1 MIERLIIKNY
11 LVIKNA
17 ELEFTE
23 GLNIL
28 TGETGA
34 GKSIILDSLSLIL
47 GERADYSIIK
57 NDKDKLIVE
66 GHFEFDNKRINRF
79 LNSHSLDLY
88 ENHGK
93 TKVIIRRELN
103 KKGVSRN
110 FINDTPVSA
119 GDLKEFGDLIVD
131 IHSQNEHQSLLN
143 KETHI
148 YVLDEYMSED
158 KLLSDYREEFR
169 KYKSLVEQLIDTL
182 KKKDELTEKRTYIE
196 FQLREINNVNPSE
209 NEYENIE
216 STLSKLENT
225 EEISSAINEALRLLK
240 NDENNISAAFSQ
252 AIRALRRIEKYDSEL
267 SVNADELEN
276 AFITVKEISNSLEAF
291 AGSLHFDP
299 ETTENLRDRLGQL
312 SFLKK
317 RFNLSINELIQKAKS
332 LEDELNLADN
342 FDFEIDKIRKECAEQ
357 KNHVISLAEKL
368 SEERKNAAKKLSK
381 EVNKY
386 LKEVG
391 FENASFSVN
400 FDFLTRNNDEYF
412 SNLKSGTNIGFN
424 KNGCDVTEFMII
436 TNKGDTYHPLRKIVS
451 GGEISRIMLAIK
463 ASLSLKD
470 DIPILVFDEIDA
482 GISGRV
488 AQKVG
493 KVLKKLS
500 ETHQLICITH
510 LAQIA
515 AISDNHFSVSKHSD
529 NKETM
534 TEIRKIQGEE
544 KVMEIAKLLSGD
556 KISDNAINNA
566 RELIQS

>member
-17 ELEFTE
+17 ELEFTD

-57 NDKDKLIVE
+57 NAQDKLIVE
-66 GHFEFDNKRINRF
+66 GHFEFNNKRINNF
-79 LNSHSLDLY
+79 LTSHSLDLY

-143 KETHI
+143 KETHLD
-148 YVLDEYMSED
+148 VLDEYMSDE
-158 KLLSDYREEFR
+158 KMLSEYREEFR
-169 KYKSLVEQLIDTL
+169 KYKSLVEKLNDTL
-182 KKKDELTEKRTYIE
+182 KKKDELTEKRTYLE

-209 NEYENIE
+209 NEDENIE

-332 LEDELNLADN
+332 LEEELNLADN

-357 KNHVISLAEKL
+357 KEQVILLAEKL
-368 SEERKNAAKKLSK
+368 STERKNAAKKLSK

-391 FENASFSVN
+391 FENASFSVD
-400 FDFLTRNNDEYF
+400 FDFQTRNNDEYF
-412 SNLKSGTNIGFN
+412 SYIKSDTTIGFN
-424 KNGCDVTEFMII
+424 QNGCDAPEFMII

-515 AISDNHFSVSKHSD
+515 ALSDNHFSVSKHSD
-529 NKETM
+529 NKETI

-544 KVMEIAKLLSGD
+544 KVIEIAKLLSGD
-556 KISDNAINNA
+556 KITDNAINNA
-566 RELIQS
+566 RELMQS